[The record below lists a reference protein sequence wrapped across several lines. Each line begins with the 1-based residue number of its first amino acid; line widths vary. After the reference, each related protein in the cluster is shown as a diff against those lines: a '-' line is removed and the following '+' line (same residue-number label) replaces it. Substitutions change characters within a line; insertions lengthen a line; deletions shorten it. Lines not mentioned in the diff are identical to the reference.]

1 MTKSLYQ
8 DHFGIRENPFS
19 IIPDPHY
26 LFMSQRHQEAL
37 AHLLYGISES
47 GGFVLLTGEVGTGKT
62 TICRALIEQLP
73 DTVDLALIL
82 NPKLNE
88 AELMASICDEMRIPY
103 PLGTTSLKDYFD
115 FMNKYLL
122 EAHARG
128 RNPVLMID
136 EAQNLSSQVLE
147 LIRLL
152 TNLETAQ
159 KKLLQII
166 LVGQPELNHIL
177 AQEDQRQTAQRITA
191 RYHLYPLGLM
201 ETRNYITH
209 RLKVAGLDDRVFVPS
224 AIKAVHKAARGIP
237 RLINSICDRSLLAA
251 YVEGRKQVTAKI
263 ARTAADEVLGTQGV
277 PSGNSVWGMLG
288 LALLIVGLIFMVGFD
303 PYRTGIKDTLG
314 EIIEPLLPPSD
325 PAQIAA
331 PKPVPGPGPEPKPEP
346 VVIAEPVAEAV
357 VEPAPEPMAE
367 PVAEP
372 VTEPVAEPVTDPVPE
387 PAAPVAPVVP
397 AVQDVQELQGE
408 DISQTEGTL
417 LGSLIQGGTPDR
429 AFQNLFAVWH
439 QDYAKLA
446 GLTPC
451 NKAQAAN
458 LSCTQGETNILGLK
472 AMNRPVV
479 VSFVMPDGE
488 HVYGVVK
495 AVKDGVKDDTIT
507 LAFDQRSL
515 TLKAAAFMLRWPGDY
530 LVLWKPTTGMD
541 KPLVFGQQGT
551 DVKILRR
558 LIAQAGYG
566 DGLYDA
572 LGQGSVF
579 YGPGLRDKVRAFQAD
594 HGLRV
599 DGIAGPETLMR
610 ITGVAEA
617 TAVPPIHMRAE

>member
-73 DTVDLALIL
+73 DTVDLAMIL
-82 NPKLNE
+82 NPKLTE
-88 AELMASICDEMRIPY
+88 SELMAAICDELRIPY
-103 PLGTTSLKDYFD
+103 PFGTTSLKDFFD
-115 FMNKYLL
+115 SMNRYLL
-122 EAHARG
+122 DAHARG

-136 EAQNLSSQVLE
+136 EAQNLSSKVLE

-152 TNLETAQ
+152 TNLETSE

-177 AQEDQRQTAQRITA
+177 AQPDQRQTAQRITA

-209 RLKVAGLDDRVFVPS
+209 RLKVSGLSDRVFGP
-224 AIKAVHKAARGIP
+224 APIKTVHKAARGIP
-237 RLINSICDRSLLAA
+237 RLINSICDRALLAA
-251 YVEGRKQVTAKI
+251 YVEGRKQVTTTL
-263 ARTAADEVLGTQGV
+263 ARNAADEVLGTQGV
-277 PSGNSVWGMLG
+277 PSGNSVWGTLG
-288 LALLIVGLIFMVGFD
+288 LALTIVGLIFWVGFD

-314 EIIEPLLPPSD
+314 QLIEPLLPP
-325 PAQIAA
+325 PVEPREAA
-331 PKPVPGPGPEPKPEP
+331 PASVKVTEAEPAAEPEP
-346 VVIAEPVAEAV
+346 VAKP
-357 VEPAPEPMAE
+357 E

-372 VTEPVAEPVTDPVPE
+372 EPAAEPEPVAKPE
-387 PAAPVAPVVP
+387 PEPQPTAG
-397 AVQDVQELQGE
+397 GE
-408 DISQTEGTL
+408 DISQTEGTVL
-417 LGSLIQGGTPDR
+417 DAMIQWGTPDR
-429 AFQNLFAVWH
+429 AFQHLFAVWE
-439 QDYAKLA
+439 QNYLKLP

-451 NKAQAAN
+451 DKAQSAG
-458 LSCTQGETNILGLK
+458 LSCTQGETDLAGLK
-472 AMNRPVV
+472 AMNRPAV

-495 AVKDGVKDDTIT
+495 SVQDGPSDDTVT
-507 LAFDQRSL
+507 LEFDQRIL
-515 TLKAAAFMLRWPGDY
+515 TLSGSAFLLRWPGDY
-530 LVLWKPTTGMD
+530 LVLWQKTVGID
-541 KPLVFGQQGT
+541 RSLVFGQQGKG
-551 DVKILRR
+551 VQILRR
-558 LIAQAGYG
+558 LLAQAGFG
-566 DGLYDA
+566 DGIHDA

-579 YGPGLRDKVRAFQAD
+579 YGPGLRDKVRAFQAA

-599 DGIAGPETLMR
+599 DGIAGPETMLH
-610 ITGVAEA
+610 ITGVAEE
-617 TAVPPIHMRAE
+617 TAVPTIHIRAE